1 MVNRPRLT
9 QVATS
14 DDEDVPLRPQRT
26 RKRMRLL
33 EEDNDDDNE
42 EQEKE
47 EVPEPPQPAE
57 DAKPIGE
64 PVRVSG
70 KGRGRK
76 RHYDSFEFDGIQ
88 YTLVSSFFS
97 SILQLLG
104 FYDHSIVPIVFYLV
118 CAGGPCSSR
127 TRGERPKA
135 ICSNY

>member
-1 MVNRPRLT
+1 VIVVENWKMVNRRRLT
-9 QVATS
+9 RVATS
-14 DDEDVPLRPQRT
+14 DDEDEAPRPQPT

-33 EEDNDDDNE
+33 EEDNDDDENE
-42 EQEKE
+42 EEEKD
-47 EVPEPPQPAE
+47 EVPEPPPPLE

-97 SILQLLG
+97 SIFQL
-104 FYDHSIVPIVFYLV
+104 
-118 CAGGPCSSR
+118 
-127 TRGERPKA
+127 
-135 ICSNY
+135 